1 MPSDTEHDTTLQ
13 SALDNNEVIYHKRWI
28 EFPYTQQ
35 SMQITHVYNKTTGK
49 VLCCE
54 IPWDVARQRTG
65 KDVYCKVGQCIM
77 LWPDRSLDL
86 YDTKLR
92 WIRKICDVGIEFD
105 RVWAQFWEYH
115 GLRGETG

>member
-1 MPSDTEHDTTLQ
+1 
-13 SALDNNEVIYHKRWI
+13 
-28 EFPYTQQ
+28 
-35 SMQITHVYNKTTGK
+35 MQIKQVYNKTTGK

-92 WIRKICDVGIEFD
+92 WIRKICDVGTEFD
-105 RVWAQFWEYH
+105 IVWAQFWEYH
-115 GLRGETG
+115 GLRGETGLHEGPQAIQNGQLGALLCQLAALG